1 MIFLIILSIAYR
13 LNKENINIISVVQNQ
28 CIIISSNTLYN
39 FILKIKLHYLTKRNK
54 DRETIISEC
63 NEMNKNENDFI
74 IHESNSFIYL
84 FLLSNELIFLTKL
97 YSAWISLKFTT
108 TFILPSSSLEISVTE
123 NSLSIYSLLISSI
136 ISSSDSRR

>member
-1 MIFLIILSIAYR
+1 
-13 LNKENINIISVVQNQ
+13 
-28 CIIISSNTLYN
+28 
-39 FILKIKLHYLTKRNK
+39 
-54 DRETIISEC
+54 
-63 NEMNKNENDFI
+63 MNKNENDFI